1 MKILALI
8 PARGG
13 SKSVL
18 RKNIKLLAGK
28 PLIAYT
34 IEASKKSKLINRIIV
49 STDDEEI
56 AKISRKYGAEVP
68 FMRPKEL
75 AEDDTP
81 DLPVFRHAL
90 MWLEENEDYRPDII
104 VHLRPTAPLR
114 KIEHIDAGIELL
126 LKNKSVDSVRSV
138 CKSTQTPYKMW
149 RIKNGYLV
157 PLLDSGGGVGL
168 FNQPRQNLP
177 VVYWQNASVDVIKY
191 DTIMK
196 KNTMT
201 GKYILPLIMEE
212 KNSIDLDTELDFK
225 ITEQLI
231 IQGGNNEKKDNI

>member
-1 MKILALI
+1 
-8 PARGG
+8 
-13 SKSVL
+13 
-18 RKNIKLLAGK
+18 
-28 PLIAYT
+28 
-34 IEASKKSKLINRIIV
+34 
-49 STDDEEI
+49 
-56 AKISRKYGAEVP
+56 
-68 FMRPKEL
+68 
-75 AEDDTP
+75 
-81 DLPVFRHAL
+81 LPVFRHAL